1 MATLPDSDNRLI
13 LPEGSLVVFVDD
25 TGHEALV
32 PGHPVY
38 GLGGC
43 AVLSS
48 DLDPIIRDPWRDVR
62 RKVTGS
68 PETPLHANAFA
79 GLPTRFRCFGH
90 LMRRMRSGHSRLKNL
105 R

>member
-1 MATLPDSDNRLI
+1 MTTRPDNESPLI
-13 LPEGSLVVFVDD
+13 LPEKSFVVFVDD

-43 AVLSS
+43 AAMDK
-48 DLDPIIRDPWRDVR
+48 DLDRIIRQPWREVR

-68 PETPLHANAFA
+68 PDTPLHANTFA
-79 GLPTRFRCFGH
+79 GFATPEQSGRPIMDRDQDAFVS
-90 LMRRMRSGHSRLKNL
+90 LMPA
-105 R
+105 